1 MCNINIYYIFVG
13 KVINAWK
20 VIISEGFGRLPV
32 FFLTEKGIWYLCL
45 WVDGWDTHLVLGKLQ
60 LVFGVGVCFLQFESQ
75 QTEKKDTSRA
85 TKDLNLRALALVCN
99 RKLQKNIIEK
109 FRKNVLKLRKRI
121 SGAEEIYYNLFIL
134 TFRTGFT

>member
-1 MCNINIYYIFVG
+1 M
-13 KVINAWK
+13 
-20 VIISEGFGRLPV
+20 EGYHFR
-32 FFLTEKGIWYLCL
+32 GIWAASCLFPDRERYLAFVPVGG
-45 WVDGWDTHLVLGKLQ
+45 WVRYSFSFGGVQ

-75 QTEKKDTSRA
+75 QTEKKVTSRA

>member
-1 MCNINIYYIFVG
+1 M
-13 KVINAWK
+13 
-20 VIISEGFGRLPV
+20 EGYHFR
-32 FFLTEKGIWYLCL
+32 GIWAASCLFPDRERYLAFVPVGG
-45 WVDGWDTHLVLGKLQ
+45 WVGYSFSFGGVQ

-75 QTEKKDTSRA
+75 QTEKKVTSRA

-99 RKLQKNIIEK
+99 RKLQKNILEK
-109 FRKNVLKLRKRI
+109 FRKNVLKLRKRN